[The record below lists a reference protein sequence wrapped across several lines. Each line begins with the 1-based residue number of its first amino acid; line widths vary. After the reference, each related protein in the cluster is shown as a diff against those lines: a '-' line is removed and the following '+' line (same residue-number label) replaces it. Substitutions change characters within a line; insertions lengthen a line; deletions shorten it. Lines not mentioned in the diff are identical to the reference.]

1 MGLFDGLLGLLSHD
15 VGIDLGTA
23 NTLVT
28 VRNRGIV
35 ISEPSVVA
43 MDTRT
48 KRVLAIGAEAKRMVG
63 RTPASIIAMRPL
75 RDGVISDFDVT
86 EQMLRYFIKSVH
98 DRYARLPRPRVLVG
112 IPSGVTE
119 VEKRAVRDATIN
131 AGARWARLIEEP
143 MAAAIGAGLPVS
155 EPSGSLIVDIGGG
168 TTEVAVVSLGGI
180 VVSRSVRIGGDEMD
194 SDIVSFARRE
204 YNLLMGERTAEEIK
218 IAVGSAYPDEKADE
232 RTVTFR
238 GRDLLT
244 GLPRSV
250 EVGGDQI
257 REALEPSI
265 AQIVDAIKETI
276 EETPPELVAD
286 VMDQGIVLAGGGALL
301 AGLDR
306 RVAEATQMPVHIA
319 DDPLTCVVRGTRPG
333 PRGPRHA
340 RARPRQRP
348 VHPRTAL
355 AMYGPSS
362 PHRRSRAGL
371 WFAAFTIAS
380 LLMLLASSTEPAQ
393 TLQRVTTRALDPVRQ
408 TLSGIGSGVAGLFG
422 TIGEID
428 RLRGENAELRV
439 ALAGAEQRIAEL
451 AEAARENGELRQ
463 LLGITEALDMELL
476 PVRITSRD
484 PSNFT
489 WEAGVDAGTDDG
501 VRVGMPVVANAN
513 GAGALAGTVVSVTED
528 TARIRF
534 IVDTRSAVIALDQAS
549 RALGEVRGQAG
560 GQLVMSNVPVTE
572 TVEVGD
578 TIVSAGITFGRE
590 ASRYPGGLLIGTVQA
605 VEEDDNALTQTAFV
619 RPAFD
624 VAGAERL
631 LIVLDFS
638 QG

>member
-1 MGLFDGLLGLLSHD
+1 LGFFDGLLGLLSHD

-48 KRVLAIGAEAKRMVG
+48 KHVLAIGAEAKRMVG

-86 EQMLRYFIKSVH
+86 EQMLRYFIKKVH
-98 DRYARLPRPRVLVG
+98 DRYAQISRPRVLVG

-180 VVSRSVRIGGDEMD
+180 VVSRSIRIGGDEMD

-218 IAVGSAYPDEKADE
+218 IALGSAYPDDKGDD

-319 DDPLTCVVRGTRPG
+319 DDPLTCVVRGTGR
-333 PRGPRHA
+333 
-340 RARPRQRP
+340 
-348 VHPRTAL
+348 VL
-355 AMYGPSS
+355 ED
-362 PHRRSRAGL
+362 L
-371 WFAAFTIAS
+371 D
-380 LLMLLASSTEPAQ
+380 
-393 TLQRVTTRALDPVRQ
+393 TLERVLVSEQFTRAPR
-408 TLSGIGSGVAGLFG
+408 
-422 TIGEID
+422 
-428 RLRGENAELRV
+428 
-439 ALAGAEQRIAEL
+439 
-451 AEAARENGELRQ
+451 
-463 LLGITEALDMELL
+463 
-476 PVRITSRD
+476 
-484 PSNFT
+484 
-489 WEAGVDAGTDDG
+489 
-501 VRVGMPVVANAN
+501 
-513 GAGALAGTVVSVTED
+513 
-528 TARIRF
+528 
-534 IVDTRSAVIALDQAS
+534 
-549 RALGEVRGQAG
+549 
-560 GQLVMSNVPVTE
+560 
-572 TVEVGD
+572 
-578 TIVSAGITFGRE
+578 
-590 ASRYPGGLLIGTVQA
+590 
-605 VEEDDNALTQTAFV
+605 
-619 RPAFD
+619 
-624 VAGAERL
+624 
-631 LIVLDFS
+631 
-638 QG
+638 